1 MTYETLVAVYDTAA
15 HADAA
20 VKALKAAGFHESDVS
35 VFDGERLKAGKAA
48 LSANVKEA
56 GLWNCL
62 FGSDVYL
69 EGYVRSPARA
79 FDRHEG
85 RPHISR
91 IERSRGPVNRYG
103 ESAGAVLVFEALST
117 LQGLAGGDH
126 GAVRRRRRGFG
137 RSLNA

>member
-1 MTYETLVAVYDTAA
+1 MSCRRWRATGWFGGLPHVFNNTDKATSSETVFRSNCALDVATSNSLECPRECRSDC
-15 HADAA
+15 ADE
-20 VKALKAAGFHESDVS
+20 VGFV
-35 VFDGERLKAGKAA
+35 
-48 LSANVKEA
+48 N
-56 GLWNCL
+56 
-62 FGSDVYL
+62 L

-103 ESAGAVLVFEALST
+103 EGAGAVLVFEALST

-137 RSLNA
+137 RSLNAR